1 MRVLGHFGDN
11 PHPQGD
17 NNPFAHLLHA
27 SDDVTSGF
35 PQSLAP
41 LLEPSAY
48 RTLFPLPRTTAD
60 RQFSKTHHACAN
72 HLPPDSLKKEES
84 LPGFPQTSTPPTV
97 RVIPKS
103 SQCLPGVFLRS
114 S

>member
-1 MRVLGHFGDN
+1 MRVLGHFSDN

-17 NNPFAHLLHA
+17 KNPFAHLLHA
-27 SDDVTSGF
+27 SDDVISGF

-41 LLEPSAY
+41 LSEPSAY
-48 RTLFPLPRTTAD
+48 RTLFSLPRTTAD

-72 HLPPDSLKKEES
+72 HLPPDSLKKEN
-84 LPGFPQTSTPPTV
+84 LFQDFPKPPPHPTV
-97 RVIPKS
+97 RVFPKS
-103 SQCLPGVFLRS
+103 SRHLPEVFPES